1 MIYSEL
7 YNFGEKKSTLV
18 VMILKLTEDRDGA
31 EHVAMRIEKPEEAE
45 SFAEIFLPEF
55 YCRKSYG
62 FSEQE
67 LLEINKYLLHNEAI
81 IWEIARGEMINAASA

>member
-55 YCRKSYG
+55 Y
-62 FSEQE
+62 
-67 LLEINKYLLHNEAI
+67 L
-81 IWEIARGEMINAASA
+81 